1 MFHVKRSELP
11 PHGGRVRGAF
21 TNSADLHPSAPL
33 IHDDPSI
40 DPINQCDDGRE
51 HGRRQSWAEKAIL
64 FYQYGLSPLK
74 PGPSCRFEPTC
85 SNYALTAIRRYGVV
99 RGVLMAAIRLSKCGP
114 WHPGGWDPVPP
125 RRTPRERVH
134 DAHVHDDKDHRE
146 GTADSAD
153 GQNDCQRLGM
163 ERNHGNVHGTV
174 TAPQSQNV
182 ND

>member
-1 MFHVKRSELP
+1 MQMFHVKHSELL
-11 PHGGRVRGAF
+11 PHGGGVRDAS
-21 TNSADLHPSAPL
+21 TNSAHRRDSTVGDHASTPPL
-33 IHDDPSI
+33 RDETSGDSVNQHDVDQI
-40 DPINQCDDGRE
+40 DQSEDSRE
-51 HGRRQSWAEKAIL
+51 GRRRQTWAEKAIL
-64 FYQYGLSPLK
+64 FYQYGISPLK

-146 GTADSAD
+146 GTTDNA
-153 GQNDCQRLGM
+153 GR
-163 ERNHGNVHGTV
+163 RNNR
-174 TAPQSQNV
+174 Q
-182 ND
+182 

>member
-1 MFHVKRSELP
+1 MVAMFVMP
-11 PHGGRVRGAF
+11 PRVQR
-21 TNSADLHPSAPL
+21 TDVIQPSAIMLLLP
-33 IHDDPSI
+33 HFATSPA
-40 DPINQCDDGRE
+40 DPINQHDDGSIGQHKDSRE
-51 HGRRQSWAEKAIL
+51 GRRRQSLAEKAIL
-64 FYQYGLSPLK
+64 FYQYGISPLK

-146 GTADSAD
+146 GTTDTA
-153 GQNDCQRLGM
+153 GG
-163 ERNHGNVHGTV
+163 RNNR
-174 TAPQSQNV
+174 Q
-182 ND
+182 

>member
-1 MFHVKRSELP
+1 MQMFHVKHSELP
-11 PHGGRVRGAF
+11 PHGGDVRDAS
-21 TNSADLHPSAPL
+21 TSSAHRRDSTVGDHASTPPLRDEPSG
-33 IHDDPSI
+33 
-40 DPINQCDDGRE
+40 DPINQHDDGSIGQHKDSRE
-51 HGRRQSWAEKAIL
+51 GRRRQSLAEKAIL
-64 FYQYGLSPLK
+64 FYQYGISPLK

-146 GTADSAD
+146 GTTDTA
-153 GQNDCQRLGM
+153 GG
-163 ERNHGNVHGTV
+163 RNNR
-174 TAPQSQNV
+174 Q
-182 ND
+182 